1 MGAAAIKVAGVEYMA
16 AGAVG
21 MADVTV
27 DSVLVVQVGGGAAVV
42 EEGGEGE
49 GGDGDDGN
57 D

>member
-42 EEGGEGE
+42 EGEGGEGDD
-49 GGDGDDGN
+49 GDGDD
-57 D
+57 